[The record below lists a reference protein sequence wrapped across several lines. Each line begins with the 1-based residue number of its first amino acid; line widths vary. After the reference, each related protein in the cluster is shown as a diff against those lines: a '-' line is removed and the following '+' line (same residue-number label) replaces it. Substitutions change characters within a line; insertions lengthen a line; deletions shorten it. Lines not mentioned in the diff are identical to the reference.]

1 LKNLLERD
9 DTENNRKNLTELNQ
23 LALDAVDHY
32 ITVDVIVIGNQ
43 VLMELVENGQQEINM
58 TNYNDSYIDVKGS
71 DNNIYLVDVE
81 RVGFNTIEFSLIV
94 GKIRIGKEDYTD
106 NISIDIASKIVENF
120 ILQSKERFGV
130 SKEELYDILDILTNS
145 TVNNHFDYLK
155 LLREIVPKIEKLL
168 Q

>member
-1 LKNLLERD
+1 
-9 DTENNRKNLTELNQ
+9 
-23 LALDAVDHY
+23 
-32 ITVDVIVIGNQ
+32 
-43 VLMELVENGQQEINM
+43 M

-71 DNNIYLVDVE
+71 DNNIYLVEME
-81 RVGFNTIEFSLIV
+81 RIDRNTIELSLVV
-94 GKIRIGKEDYTD
+94 GKTRVDKDYVSVT
-106 NISIDIASKIVENF
+106 NSDIPSKIVENF